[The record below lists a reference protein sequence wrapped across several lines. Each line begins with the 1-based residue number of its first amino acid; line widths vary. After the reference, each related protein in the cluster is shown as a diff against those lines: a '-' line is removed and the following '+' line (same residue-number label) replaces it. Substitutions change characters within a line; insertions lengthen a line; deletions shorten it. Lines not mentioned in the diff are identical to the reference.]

1 MRSVLGLG
9 AVTACLAFFAATGV
23 AGAVG
28 GFNCGA
34 ANRIGGHKWAIQAT
48 GVSCGTARGIVRDL
62 ASKTVPRSAIKN
74 VGIFPGTH
82 AGMRCFGG
90 LSGQKPKSI
99 TCGTSNARKLVRA
112 ARMT

>member
-1 MRSVLGLG
+1 
-9 AVTACLAFFAATGV
+9 
-23 AGAVG
+23 
-28 GFNCGA
+28 
-34 ANRIGGHKWAIQAT
+34 
-48 GVSCGTARGIVRDL
+48 VRDL

-112 ARMT
+112 ARLT